1 LWRRP
6 AGTVVVLAV
15 ALLGAVLAL
24 DVPDAAAATPGAPV
38 AAPTLVPGSTSV
50 LATWSAPASDGG
62 SPITGYRVAFST
74 NPSFTSFNYYSLG
87 PTSRQAL
94 LTSLTDGTTYFV
106 RVAALNAQGLGGWS
120 PASSTVPVSAATV
133 PSAPARPTV
142 FGLVGGLR
150 VRWTPPASTAGR
162 AITGYRIAVYP
173 AGGSLIR
180 VDSAPANA
188 TAADLSGLTGGATY
202 VVQVAAVTAAGLGAF
217 SGLASNTVLEP
228 FSPTCVGPGDDGPR
242 VQVVFAHAGTAPDP
256 TLAATVPALTGSIDR
271 FVARSAAATGGVRNV
286 RWRTTSG
293 ASCQLA
299 VTNLAVAAST
309 ADKAQVDAALAS
321 AGLNQAGRKYFVWI
335 DDTTVTGYTSGCI
348 SAIQPDDRPGQDNL
362 NNTRMGTSMCPLS
375 WGGGFGPAHELAH
388 QFGAVQPS
396 APNSDGDFHC
406 VEGFDPVCFGH
417 TTSTNPACADD
428 DVFLAQFDCGFDD
441 YWNTD
446 PPAGSYLCTHWN
458 TARSAFLTNNL
469 AESQLGPPGAPL
481 ATGGNGSATVAWTA
495 PTATGCNAV
504 TGYRVTA
511 SPGGVS
517 VDVGPQARSTV
528 LRGLTNGTRY
538 TFTVQALAGTT
549 VGATSAVSNAVVPA
563 LPTTEPTFH
572 ALQPARVLDTRPG
585 STVGLAGAFGPGQ
598 TRPLTVAGAGGVPAA
613 GATAVV
619 LNVTGV
625 VPTADT
631 FVTLWPSG
639 TARPLTSN
647 LNLAAGAVT
656 PNLVYVKLSGDGK
669 VDLFN
674 NSGSVDLLADVVGW
688 FDDAGV
694 GDRFVGTQPTRLLD
708 TRAGSSIGLSGAFG
722 SGQTRRLT
730 VAGQGPVPTAGV
742 SAVVLNVTPV
752 SPTAASF
759 VTVWPAGAARPT
771 TSNLNLSPGAITP
784 NLVTVK
790 VSADGK
796 LDVFNNSGSVDL
808 LADVVGYYTDS
819 GGGFVGVQP
828 TRLLDTRPGTT
839 AGLSGAFGP
848 GQTRRLT
855 VAGQGPVPTSGVT
868 AVVLNVT
875 AVLPSQA
882 SFVTV
887 WPAGAQRPE
896 TSNLNLTPGTVRPN
910 LVTVRVS
917 AAGAVDLFNNSG
929 SVHLLGDVVGYF
941 T

>member
-1 LWRRP
+1 M
-6 AGTVVVLAV
+6 VVAV
-15 ALLGAVLAL
+15 ALIGAVLAL
-24 DVPDAAAATPGAPV
+24 DVPDASAATPGAP
-38 AAPTLVPGSTSV
+38 ASAPTLVPGSTNV
-50 LATWSAPASDGG
+50 LASWSQPASDGG
-62 SPITGYRVAFST
+62 SPITGYQVAFST
-74 NPSFTSFNYYSLG
+74 NPSFASFNFYSVG
-87 PTSRQAL
+87 PSARQML
-94 LTSLTDGTTYFV
+94 LTGLTNGTTYFV
-106 RVAALNAQGLGGWS
+106 RVAAANAQGVGAWS
-120 PASSTVPVSAATV
+120 PVSSTVPVSAASV

-150 VRWTPPASTAGR
+150 VRWTPPTSTGGS
-162 AITGYRIAVYP
+162 AIVGYRLAVYP

-188 TAADLSGLTGGATY
+188 TSLDLTGLTSGATY
-202 VVQVAAVTAAGLGAF
+202 VVQVAAVTAVGLGAF
-217 SGLASNTVLEP
+217 SGLASGTVLEP
-228 FSPTCVGPGDDGPR
+228 FSPTCVGTGDDGPR
-242 VQVVFAHAGTAPDP
+242 VQVVLAYAGTAPDP
-256 TLAATVPALTGSIDR
+256 TLAATVPALTGTIDR
-271 FVARSAAATGGVRNV
+271 FFARSAAATGGVRNV

-293 ASCQLA
+293 SSCQVA
-299 VTNLAVAAST
+299 VTNLAVPAST
-309 ADKAQVDAALAS
+309 ANKAQIDAALAT
-321 AGLNQAGRKYFVWI
+321 AGLDQAGRKYFVWI
-335 DDTTVTGYTSGCI
+335 DDTTVTGYANGCI
-348 SAIQPDDRPGQDNL
+348 SAIQPDDKPGQDNL
-362 NNTRMGTSMCPLS
+362 NNTRMGTSLCPLS

-417 TTSTNPACADD
+417 TTFTNPACADD

-441 YWNTD
+441 YWNTN

-469 AESQLGPPGAPL
+469 AESQLGPPGTPL
-481 ATGGNGSATVAWTA
+481 ATAGNGSATVAWTA
-495 PTATGCNAV
+495 PAATGCNAI
-504 TGYRVTA
+504 TGYRITV
-511 SPGGVS
+511 SPGGATI
-517 VDVGPQARSTV
+517 DVGPQSLSTV
-528 LRGLTNGTRY
+528 VTGLTNGTPY
-538 TFTVQALAGTT
+538 TFTVRALAGGI
-549 VGATSAVSNAVVPA
+549 VGAASGASNAVVPA
-563 LPTTEPTFH
+563 APATEPTFH
-572 ALQPARVLDTRPG
+572 AVQPDRILDTRPG
-585 STVGLAGAFGPGQ
+585 ATVGLAGAFGPGQ
-598 TRPLTVAGAGGVPAA
+598 TRTLTVAGSGGVPAT

-639 TARPLTSN
+639 ATRPLTSN

-656 PNLVYVKLSGDGK
+656 PNLVYVKLSADGK
-669 VDLFN
+669 VELFN
-674 NSGSVDLLADVVGW
+674 NSGTVDLLADVVGW
-688 FDDAGV
+688 FDDDGS

-722 SGQTRRLT
+722 PGQTRRLSL
-730 VAGQGPVPTAGV
+730 AGQGPVPSTGV

-752 SPTAASF
+752 NPTADSF
-759 VTVWPAGAARPT
+759 VTVWPAGASRPT

-796 LDVFNNSGSVDL
+796 VDLFNNSGTVDL

-839 AGLSGAFGP
+839 VGLSGAFGA
-848 GQTRRLT
+848 GQTRTLQVT
-855 VAGQGPVPTSGVT
+855 GKGPVPTSGVS

-875 AVLPSQA
+875 AVLPSQT
-882 SFVTV
+882 SFVTA
-887 WPAGAQRPE
+887 WPAGATRPE
-896 TSNLNLTPGTVRPN
+896 TSNLNLAVGTVRPN
-910 LVTVRVS
+910 LVIVRVS
-917 AAGAVDLFNNSG
+917 AGGAVDLYNNSG
-929 SVHLLGDVVGYF
+929 SVHVLGDVVGYF